1 MCRPSGTQAIPISA
15 MSSGS
20 LPVITCPMNSI
31 RPLAGFSRPVMVLMV
46 VLGVSLRFIQETKAD
61 NAAAKLKAA
70 DAAYDK
76 RIAAT
81 QGMRLVDKIQA
92 IATARAIRDAA
103 YRVAARLDIEADYER
118 DPANHPQN
126 QR

>member
-1 MCRPSGTQAIPISA
+1 MNHPHRRRKAASA
-15 MSSGS
+15 AAS
-20 LPVITCPMNSI
+20 PPQWVTNS
-31 RPLAGFSRPVMVLMV
+31 P
-46 VLGVSLRFIQETKAD
+46 E
-61 NAAAKLKAA
+61 AAAKLKAA